1 MYFNIF
7 IFKNDLQEEEENLK
21 AYINKEWK
29 KRIVPNA
36 SKF

>member
-21 AYINKEWK
+21 AYINNEWK
-29 KRIVPNA
+29 KKNCT
-36 SKF
+36 